1 MRADSFLLLY
11 KWVLV
16 NTLKFYDMRGNMNS
30 IIHFNRRFAK
40 HVICKNVYGLHFS
53 QDYID
58 IEFAPGASHKALRFV
73 NTTKN
78 CPDADFGDTFT
89 RSHAKI
95 LDIFTS
101 LQDVSILRQNQD
113 CEQNFRVQSRLW
125 PKHLQEVQV
134 CKVLLCN
141 LIRDDTTGLYRREV
155 DVVMEGGIRCIGNV
169 SLVISLPESPD
180 QGQSCLKVH
189 SDQTLVRWNLLSSFN

>member
-1 MRADSFLLLY
+1 M
-11 KWVLV
+11 

-95 LDIFTS
+95 LDMFTS
-101 LQDVSILRQNQD
+101 LPDVSTLQQTK
-113 CEQNFRVQSRLW
+113 SRLRT
-125 PKHLQEVQV
+125 KFQSTVA
-134 CKVLLCN
+134 
-141 LIRDDTTGLYRREV
+141 
-155 DVVMEGGIRCIGNV
+155 VMVGQNISKEYKFARCCSAI
-169 SLVISLPESPD
+169 
-180 QGQSCLKVH
+180 
-189 SDQTLVRWNLLSSFN
+189 